1 MKCISCER
9 EFEGERSTAKY
20 CSASCRVMWNRVPLK
35 EMGVSVTEDG
45 LSVTKG
51 EVSVTEPLSVTLDFT
66 KDLKLDLRKDLG
78 VSSWENGIFILPEI
92 TVEQVRRIR
101 GLVGAKNGW
110 EQREYR
116 D

>member
-1 MKCISCER
+1 MAKCIYCDR
-9 EFEGERSTAKY
+9 EFESERSTAKY
-20 CSASCRVMWNRVPLK
+20 CSSVCRVAYNR
-35 EMGVSVTEDG
+35 VSVTEDG
-45 LSVTKG
+45 LSVT
-51 EVSVTEPLSVTLDFT
+51 EVSVTPLSVTLDFT

-92 TVEQVRRIR
+92 TVEQMRRIR

-110 EQREYR
+110 EPREYR